1 MCGNEFIPKKENKYV
16 VEDRLINGGIQA
28 AMSGQCEKPKRFDA
42 FDCNVC
48 GCQFIAKERLKRVD
62 EANCL
67 FNAVNLVLVEV
78 DYDHRWEGKRDYK
91 HNQLKRDDN
100 KRE

>member
-1 MCGNEFIPKKENKYV
+1 MSEWNKRKRPLVIPGMDEVALNKIKCKVCGNEFIPKKENKYV

-62 EANCL
+62 EAN
-67 FNAVNLVLVEV
+67 
-78 DYDHRWEGKRDYK
+78 
-91 HNQLKRDDN
+91 
-100 KRE
+100 